1 MAREKKMKV
10 VFTFHSTTQA
20 MKMEE
25 VCKKTETAGRII
37 PVPRQISA
45 GCGMAWMADIEE
57 RKNIENIIDQ
67 ENLELEGVYDL
78 LL

>member
-1 MAREKKMKV
+1 MSREKNKKV

-25 VCKKTETAGRII
+25 VCKKTKTAGRLI

-45 GCGMAWMADIEE
+45 GCGMAWMADVCE
-57 RKNIENIIDQ
+57 RKNIEKMIEQ
-67 ENLELEGVYDL
+67 GNLELEGVYEL